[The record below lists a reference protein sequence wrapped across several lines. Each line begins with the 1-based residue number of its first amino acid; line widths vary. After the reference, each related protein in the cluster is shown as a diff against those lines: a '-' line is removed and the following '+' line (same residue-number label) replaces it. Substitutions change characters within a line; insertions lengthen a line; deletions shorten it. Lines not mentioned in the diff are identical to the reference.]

1 MDAFDELVKQESN
14 KAIENSACVFSAP
27 AVVLSVEGNQKYKV
41 KLVTND
47 IEYILSNFSGSDL
60 YVGESVQ
67 IFYRNNFISA
77 QSAYIGASF
86 TKDSGH
92 FGGLQFRKLTQA
104 EYDSII
110 VKDNDT
116 IYYVVNNGKVTQYL
130 GDMSVGGSFVDFDV
144 NNGELD
150 INTTGS
156 TPLFSVDDDTLYIA
170 Y

>member
-1 MDAFDELVKQESN
+1 MDAFNELVKQEAN
-14 KAIENSACVFSAP
+14 KAIKDSACVFSAP
-27 AVVLSVEGNQKYKV
+27 ARVVAAYGDQKYRV
-41 KLVTND
+41 QLITSDIQYTLVNYT
-47 IEYILSNFSGSDL
+47 GSDL
-60 YVGESVQ
+60 YMGETVQ
-67 IFYRNNFISA
+67 VFYRNNYLSE
-77 QSAYIGASF
+77 QTAYIGAALAKTSEIM
-86 TKDSGH
+86 
-92 FGGLQFRKLTQA
+92 GGLKFRKCTQA
-104 EYDSII
+104 EFDSIT

-156 TPLFSVDDDTLYIA
+156 TPSFSVDDDTLYIA